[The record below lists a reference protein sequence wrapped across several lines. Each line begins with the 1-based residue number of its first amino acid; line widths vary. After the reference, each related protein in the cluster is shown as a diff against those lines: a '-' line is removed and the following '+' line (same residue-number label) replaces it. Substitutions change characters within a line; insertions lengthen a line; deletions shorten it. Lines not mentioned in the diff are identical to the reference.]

1 MDMELQ
7 AEGFTAYLAKK
18 VLCYLQADKANL
30 VLFASYRQMREV
42 AESLKVE
49 FTKRGWALQV
59 QGEKSRS
66 EILNKHKS

>member
-1 MDMELQ
+1 
-7 AEGFTAYLAKK
+7 
-18 VLCYLQADKANL
+18 
-30 VLFASYRQMREV
+30 MREV

-66 EILNKHKS
+66 EILNKHKKLIEKQKTSVLFGTGSFSEGLDLPGELLEI